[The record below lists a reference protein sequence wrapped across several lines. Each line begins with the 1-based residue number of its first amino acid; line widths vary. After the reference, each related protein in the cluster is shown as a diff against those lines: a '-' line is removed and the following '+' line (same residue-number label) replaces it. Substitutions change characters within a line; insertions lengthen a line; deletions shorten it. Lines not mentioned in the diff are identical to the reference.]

1 MNHDKTAITKIRTGP
16 MFAVMLA
23 GALVA
28 FLNQTLINI
37 ALPQLM
43 NHFEISAATANW
55 LTTIFLLV
63 NGIVIPITAFLMER
77 FQYKTTISCFDG
89 TLRFR
94 NFSMW
99 NCPQLLRLIDW
110 TCRSS
115 CRCGDFIPFDY
126 KCNFHFIST

>member
-43 NHFEISAATANW
+43 THFDISAATANW

-77 FQYKTTISCFDG
+77 FNTKQLYLASMGLFALG
-89 TLRFR
+89 TFYAEL
-94 NFSMW
+94 
-99 NCPQLLRLIDW
+99 PQLLRLIDR
-110 TCRSS
+110 TCGSS
-115 CRCGDFIPFDY
+115 SRCGDFVPVDH
-126 KCNFHFIST
+126 KCDFHFISA